1 MSEVGSK
8 QLFPS
13 HYLPASVA
21 EWRKVKLVS
30 AFLPLAH
37 ISGSL
42 GWRFLEHKSATTP
55 GVFRPAELTH
65 VALIRSL
72 D

>member
-1 MSEVGSK
+1 MSGVGAK

-30 AFLPLAH
+30 TFLPLAY
-37 ISGSL
+37 ISGAL
-42 GWRFLEHKSATTP
+42 RWRFLEHTNTP